1 MAKPS
6 VAFVVGTRPD
16 AIKSAPAILE
26 FQRYSDQVEVVVI
39 STGQHREM
47 LDQVFAAFGFRPTVD
62 LQVMQHGQSLA
73 TITSRV
79 LEGLDSVMSEK
90 NPDYL
95 LAQGDTSTTF
105 VASLAAFY
113 RQIPFGHIEAGL
125 RTDSIRNPFPEEF
138 NRRATALVAQDHFAP
153 TRWAADNLL
162 REGVSADHVFVTGN
176 TGIDAVLQV
185 ASATERAWYPN
196 LSQRIVLLTTHR
208 RENWGEPQRQ
218 IAEAVKQLVKSF
230 DDILVVVPMHRNPIV
245 RETLEGILG
254 DTERVDLIEPPDYND
269 FVKLM
274 QRSHL
279 ILTDSGGVQE
289 EAPTFGVPLLVLR
302 ETTERPEGVTRGCS
316 KLIGTQL
323 GQIVQEASALLSDHV
338 AYNQMAQAVS
348 PYGDGQSA
356 QRIRQ
361 VVLERLGILS
371 ESVTMWT

>member
-1 MAKPS
+1 MAKPI

-16 AIKSAPAILE
+16 AIKSAPVILE
-26 FQRYSDQVEVVVI
+26 LQQHSEKVDVVVI

-47 LDQVFAAFGFRPTVD
+47 LDQVFAYFGVQPTVD
-62 LQVMQHGQSLA
+62 LHVMQHGQSLA
-73 TITSRV
+73 SITSRV
-79 LEGLDSVMSEK
+79 LEGLDSVMVDK
-90 NPDYL
+90 KPDYL

-138 NRRATALVAQDHFAP
+138 NRRATALIAHDHFAP

-162 REGVSADHVFVTGN
+162 KEGAIPEHVFVTGN

-185 ASATERAWYPN
+185 ASNTENAWYPN
-196 LSQRIVLLTTHR
+196 HTQRIVLLTTHR

-230 DDILVVVPMHRNPIV
+230 GDIFVVVPMHRNPIV
-245 RETLEGILG
+245 RETLEDILG
-254 DTERVDLIEPPDYND
+254 HTERVELIEPPDYND
-269 FVKLM
+269 FVKLI

-289 EAPTFGVPLLVLR
+289 EAPTFGVPVLVLR
-302 ETTERPEGVTRGCS
+302 ETTERPEGVTRGCA
-316 KLIGTQL
+316 KLVGTQK
-323 GQIVQEASALLSDHV
+323 GPIVQEASELLSNLA
-338 AYNQMAQAVS
+338 AYNSMAQAVS
-348 PYGDGQSA
+348 PYGDGLAA
-356 QRIRQ
+356 QRIRH
-361 VVLERLGILS
+361 VVLERVGISS